1 MGMIRGFWNSV
12 QVICGNHCNEQI
24 EMTVQEGPSSL
35 FYACPKYHPENRTE
49 GERPCFNRLSLSEYE
64 NMLSALSDLLM
75 GDDIIKLQGYRWK
88 KNGTEFEVVSFSDEK
103 IVVRVLNQRAIA
115 RSRGN

>member
-1 MGMIRGFWNSV
+1 
-12 QVICGNHCNEQI
+12 
-24 EMTVQEGPSSL
+24 
-35 FYACPKYHPENRTE
+35 
-49 GERPCFNRLSLSEYE
+49 
-64 NMLSALSDLLM
+64 MLSVLSDLLM

-115 RSRGN
+115 RSRGM